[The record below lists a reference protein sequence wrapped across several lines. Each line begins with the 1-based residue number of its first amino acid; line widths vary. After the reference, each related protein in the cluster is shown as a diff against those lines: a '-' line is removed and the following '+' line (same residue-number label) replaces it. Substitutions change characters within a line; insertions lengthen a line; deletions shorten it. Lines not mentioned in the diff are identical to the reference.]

1 MPGRLSIR
9 CSRGQIEGGIAQAI
23 AAALYEELL
32 DNAGGIPNPSFRNY
46 HVPAVADIP
55 RTKVLFAQTTD
66 RLGPFGPQVDERKPV
81 QSGCCRISQRCRR
94 GDRHPLSN
102 VAIEGGSFLAALLTD
117 RRGA

>member
-55 RTKVLFAQTTD
+55 RTEVLFAQTTD
-66 RLGPFGPQVDERKPV
+66 RLGPFGPQGR
-81 QSGCCRISQRCRR
+81 
-94 GDRHPLSN
+94 
-102 VAIEGGSFLAALLTD
+102 
-117 RRGA
+117 